1 MIQACKSLSDYLND
15 NARKMDIFLSLLF
28 SEERI
33 FFYDKR
39 AVFSRKSHL
48 W

>member
-1 MIQACKSLSDYLND
+1 MPLRSKSDYLND
-15 NARKMDIFLSLLF
+15 NALRKMDIFLSLLF
-28 SEERI
+28 SEERM
-33 FFYDKR
+33 FFFAYKR